1 MEIRWQKKFLRMV
14 GEFGFP
20 RGGCGGREMLQ
31 RAQHPSPSSIPQLGW
46 RLAARRRDS
55 EQGPH
60 ARPSHVPSQTFP
72 KTKML

>member
-60 ARPSHVPSQTFP
+60 ARPSHVPSQTFQ